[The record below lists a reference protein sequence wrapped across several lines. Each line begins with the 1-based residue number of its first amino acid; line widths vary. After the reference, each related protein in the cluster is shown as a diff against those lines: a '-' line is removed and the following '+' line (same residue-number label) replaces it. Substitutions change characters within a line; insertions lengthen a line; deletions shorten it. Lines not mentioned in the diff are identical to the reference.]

1 MSSSFTTPSCMRTV
15 TGLAKGE
22 RTILPFWTPG
32 RTRGSVGVSIGRCG
46 NLRWPGSDG
55 CPPYPLRI
63 ENNTVTQE
71 HHPVR
76 MAQFGRTLDP
86 MYRSTLEVQITDI
99 PSDCSNRRIKV
110 RNTRL
115 TAGTYAPGNLKFTKG
130 ANIGN
135 PLPWTM
141 VADNRILGYHS
152 SVRGGIRSNN
162 STVSFSRNRLTEEQP
177 SLGVAG

>member
-1 MSSSFTTPSCMRTV
+1 MSTSFTTPSCIRTV
-15 TGLAKGE
+15 TGLARGE

-32 RTRGSVGVSIGRCG
+32 RTRGSVGLAIERYD
-46 NLRWPGSDG
+46 NLRWLGSDG
-55 CPPYPLRI
+55 CPPFPLWI
-63 ENNTVTQE
+63 ESNTVTQE

-86 MYRSTLEVQITDI
+86 MDRSTLEVHITDI
-99 PSDCSNRRIKV
+99 PSDCSNRRIVV

-115 TAGTYAPGNLKFTKG
+115 TAGTHAPGNLEFMQG

-135 PLPWTM
+135 MLPGTV

-152 SVRGGIRSNN
+152 SVEGGIRSNN
-162 STVSFSRNRLTEEQP
+162 STVSFSRNLITEEQS